1 MNVLTEPENVLHLS
15 EFSAKSENS
24 IGVSIISVLAVWFG
38 LVLYVQLFKHSN
50 SALSTGFFLKIFLEF
65 RKFQPRYSYKIYS
78 WNDDV
83 NCENT
88 NLRDI

>member
-38 LVLYVQLFKHSN
+38 LMLYLQTLT
-50 SALSTGFFLKIFLEF
+50 LSIGYFLKIFLEF
-65 RKFQPRYSYKIYS
+65 RKFQPRYSYKIYLG
-78 WNDDV
+78 V
-83 NCENT
+83 MM
-88 NLRDI
+88 